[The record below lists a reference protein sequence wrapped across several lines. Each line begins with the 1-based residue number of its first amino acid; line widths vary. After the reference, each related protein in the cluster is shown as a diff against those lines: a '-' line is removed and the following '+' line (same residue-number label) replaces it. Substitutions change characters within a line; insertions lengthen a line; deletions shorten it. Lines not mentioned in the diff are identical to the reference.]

1 MPSRIYLAV
10 TAMKHEETYRV
21 YYEDVDLAGIVYYA
35 NYLRFIE
42 RARTDMLRV
51 RGINQSELRN
61 QHGIVFVVRR
71 VSADY
76 ISPLKFDDL
85 ATVKTE
91 ITRLAPVRIEI
102 NQILL
107 VNQKRL
113 FEAKIALAC
122 TDLNGNLIKIPD
134 EIFKRLKPISNQNE

>member
-1 MPSRIYLAV
+1 
-10 TAMKHEETYRV
+10 MKHEDTYRV

-42 RARTDMLRV
+42 RARSDMLRDH
-51 RGINQSELRN
+51 GINQSELRN
-61 QHGIVFVVRR
+61 HHGIVFVVRR

-91 ITRLAPVRIEI
+91 IIHLTPVRIEMD
-102 NQILL
+102 QILL
-107 VNQKRL
+107 VRQKRL
-113 FEAKIALAC
+113 FEAQITLAC
-122 TDLNGNLIKIPD
+122 TDLNGNLIKMPN
-134 EIFKRLKPISNQNE
+134 EIFKRLKPEPEQTG

>member
-1 MPSRIYLAV
+1 
-10 TAMKHEETYRV
+10 MKHEDTYRV

-42 RARTDMLRV
+42 RARSDMLRD

-61 QHGIVFVVRR
+61 HHGIVFVVRR

-85 ATVKTE
+85 ATVKSE
-91 ITRLAPVRIEI
+91 IIHLTPVRIEM

-107 VNQKRL
+107 VRLKRL
-113 FEAKIALAC
+113 FEAKITLAC
-122 TDLNGNLIKIPD
+122 TDLNGNLIKMPN
-134 EIFKRLKPISNQNE
+134 EIFKRLKPEANQNG

>member
-1 MPSRIYLAV
+1 MQSRTYLAV
-10 TAMKHEETYRV
+10 AVMKHEETYRV

-42 RARTDMLRV
+42 RARSDMLRA
-51 RGINQSELRN
+51 RGINQSQLRN
-61 QHGIVFVVRR
+61 QHGIVFVVRK

-91 ITRLAPVRIEI
+91 ITHLTPVRIEM

-107 VNQKRL
+107 VRQKML
-113 FEAKIALAC
+113 FEAKITLAC
-122 TDLNGNLIKIPD
+122 TDLNGNLIKMPD
-134 EIFKRLKPISNQNE
+134 EIFKRLPYPNQNE

>member
-1 MPSRIYLAV
+1 
-10 TAMKHEETYRV
+10 MKHEETYRV

>member
-1 MPSRIYLAV
+1 
-10 TAMKHEETYRV
+10 MKHEDTYRV

-35 NYLRFIE
+35 YYLRFIE
-42 RARTDMLRV
+42 RARSDMLRD

-61 QHGIVFVVRR
+61 HHGIVFVVRR

-91 ITRLAPVRIEI
+91 IIHLTPVRIEM

-107 VNQKRL
+107 VRLKRL
-113 FEAKIALAC
+113 FEAKITLAC
-122 TDLNGNLIKIPD
+122 TDLNGNLIKMPN
-134 EIFKRLKPISNQNE
+134 EIFKRLKPEPNQNG

>member
-1 MPSRIYLAV
+1 
-10 TAMKHEETYRV
+10 MKHEDTYRV

-42 RARTDMLRV
+42 RARSDMLRD

-61 QHGIVFVVRR
+61 HHGIVFVVRR

-91 ITRLAPVRIEI
+91 IIHLTPVRIEM

-107 VNQKRL
+107 VRLKRL
-113 FEAKIALAC
+113 FEAKITLAC
-122 TDLNGNLIKIPD
+122 TDLNGNLIKMPN
-134 EIFKRLKPISNQNE
+134 EIFKRLKPEPNQNG

>member
-1 MPSRIYLAV
+1 
-10 TAMKHEETYRV
+10 MKHEETYRV

-91 ITRLAPVRIEI
+91 ITRLTPVRIEI

>member
-1 MPSRIYLAV
+1 
-10 TAMKHEETYRV
+10 MKHEDTYRV

-42 RARTDMLRV
+42 RARSDMLRD

-61 QHGIVFVVRR
+61 HHGIVFVVRR

-91 ITRLAPVRIEI
+91 IIHLTPVRIEM
-102 NQILL
+102 NQIML
-107 VNQKRL
+107 VRLKRL
-113 FEAKIALAC
+113 FEAKITLAC
-122 TDLNGNLIKIPD
+122 TDLNGNLIKMPN
-134 EIFKRLKPISNQNE
+134 EIFKRLKPEPNQNG

>member
-1 MPSRIYLAV
+1 M
-10 TAMKHEETYRV
+10 THEEVYRV

-42 RARTDMLRV
+42 RARSDMLRT

-61 QHGIVFVVRR
+61 HHGIVFVVRR
-71 VSADY
+71 ISADY

-91 ITRLAPVRIEI
+91 ITCLTPVRIEM

-107 VNQKRL
+107 VRQKRL
-113 FEAKIALAC
+113 FEAKITLAC
-122 TDLNGNLIKIPD
+122 IDLNGNLIKMPD
-134 EIFKRLKPISNQNE
+134 EVFKRLKPDPDQNG

>member
-1 MPSRIYLAV
+1 
-10 TAMKHEETYRV
+10 MKHEDTYRV

-42 RARTDMLRV
+42 RARSDMLRD

-61 QHGIVFVVRR
+61 HHGIVFVVRR

-85 ATVKTE
+85 ATVKSE
-91 ITRLAPVRIEI
+91 IIHLTPVRIEM
-102 NQILL
+102 NQIML
-107 VNQKRL
+107 VRLKRL
-113 FEAKIALAC
+113 FEAKITLAC
-122 TDLNGNLIKIPD
+122 TDLNGNLIKMPN
-134 EIFKRLKPISNQNE
+134 EIFKRLKTEPIQNG

>member
-1 MPSRIYLAV
+1 
-10 TAMKHEETYRV
+10 MKHEDTYRV

-42 RARTDMLRV
+42 RARSDMLRD

-61 QHGIVFVVRR
+61 HHGIVFVVRR

-85 ATVKTE
+85 ATIKTE
-91 ITRLAPVRIEI
+91 IIHLTPVRIEM

-107 VNQKRL
+107 VRLKRL
-113 FEAKIALAC
+113 FEAKITLAC
-122 TDLNGNLIKIPD
+122 TDLNGNLIKMPN
-134 EIFKRLKPISNQNE
+134 EIFKRLKPEPNQNG